1 MLQPALIQLMQRHI
15 CELKATKEWL
25 MLDSIDYITECL
37 EACRSAEMLADLRE
51 IFPRD
56 TLKGASIKVSQT
68 QREIIQEWLQHLNTM
83 H

>member
-1 MLQPALIQLMQRHI
+1 MLQSALNQLMQRHI

-51 IFPRD
+51 IFPQD
-56 TLKGASIKVSQT
+56 TLKGASIKVSKT
-68 QREIIQEWLQHLNTM
+68 QREIIQTWLQYLNTM